1 MRSND
6 HCDPYES
13 DGPDPGRSGSSFA
26 SDPRDMDSPDML
38 ESLRRETVHLWEM
51 NDNRLGVVLK

>member
-1 MRSND
+1 MSSKD

-13 DGPDPGRSGSSFA
+13 DGPDPGQSGSSFA

-51 NDNRLGVVLK
+51 NDNR